1 MKVLGRKRAKPRVL
15 YLTCY
20 IYGGRKMPCS
30 YLLDPTCP
38 PQRDQAFVLGLGW
51 MGASPEGGRSPLDC
65 KSRPWSA
72 IRQGEGDIEIDE

>member
-1 MKVLGRKRAKPRVL
+1 MEGERCRV
-15 YLTCY
+15 
-20 IYGGRKMPCS
+20 
-30 YLLDPTCP
+30 PTYWTQPAP